1 MAQDDGRE
9 TDSISDV
16 VAGLKDIAQNNSEIS
31 VRDVTAE
38 FGDRSFAPF
47 ILILALIGLLPTGT
61 IPGAPTAV
69 AFTII
74 MVAGQMVFARKHI
87 WIPGFIANRS
97 VPADKLQG
105 ANDTL
110 DWIATKLDAIAKGR
124 LQFLVRGAGMQV
136 VGAIIVV
143 LCGFVPMLEVVP
155 FAAAGPFAAIALLS
169 LSLIVRDGLV
179 MLIATALAL
188 TALSYGMGWLAF

>member
-1 MAQDDGRE
+1 MAKDKTRRTE
-9 TDSISDV
+9 SISDV
-16 VAGLKDIAQNNSEIS
+16 VAGLKDIARNNDEIS

-47 ILILALIGLLPTGT
+47 ILMLSLIGLLPTGT
-61 IPGAPTAV
+61 IPGVPTAV
-69 AFTII
+69 AITIL
-74 MVAGQMVFARKHI
+74 MVAGQMMFGRTHI

-97 VPADKLQG
+97 VPADKLQR

-110 DWIATKLDAIAKGR
+110 DWIARKLDAIAKGR
-124 LQFLVRGAGMQV
+124 LEFLVSGAGMQV

-143 LCGFVPMLEVVP
+143 LCCFVPMLEVVP

-179 MLIATALAL
+179 MLIAGVLALA
-188 TALSYGMGWLAF
+188 ALSYGIGWLSF